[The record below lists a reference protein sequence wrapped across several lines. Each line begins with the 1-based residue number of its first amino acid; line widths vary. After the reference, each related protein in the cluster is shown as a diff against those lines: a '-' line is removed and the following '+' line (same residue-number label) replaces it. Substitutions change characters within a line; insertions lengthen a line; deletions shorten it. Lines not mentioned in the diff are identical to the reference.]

1 MSAHAWGCGEQASE
15 EAGMDSQQIR
25 EAEDKM
31 SKAVHACREELAV
44 IRTGRASPKLVE
56 HLQVEYYGSKV
67 PLNRIAWN
75 SVPAVRQLVIS
86 PYDRNVLTPIEKA
99 INASEL
105 GINPSNDGSIIRLT
119 FPPLTQ
125 DRRKELIRVARERA
139 EEGRVAVRNVRR
151 HAKDEMEHLERE
163 GQITEDD
170 LRRQEKDLQ
179 RVTDHNVAEIDEVL
193 AAKEREWL

>member
-1 MSAHAWGCGEQASE
+1 MAET
-15 EAGMDSQQIR
+15 QQIR

-31 SKAVHACREELAV
+31 GKAVHACREELAV

-67 PLNRIAWN
+67 PLNQIAGI
-75 SVPAVRQLVIS
+75 SVPEARQLVIT
-86 PYDRNVLTPIEKA
+86 PYDRNALSPIEKA

-105 GINPSNDGSIIRLT
+105 GINPSNDGTIIRLS

-125 DRRKELIRVARERA
+125 DRRKELIKVARERA
-139 EEGRVAVRNVRR
+139 EEGKVAVRNVRR
-151 HAKDEMEHLERE
+151 HVKDEMEHLERD
-163 GQITEDD
+163 GQMTEDD

-193 AAKEREWL
+193 AAKERELLEV